1 VQHEFSPLL
10 RCVMSNPAGIRMQQP
25 YQLAIAL
32 RYIRTRSANSFISF
46 ISLVSMLG
54 IALAVAVLI
63 VVLSVTNGFYFEL
76 QQRTLGM
83 ISDATISG
91 FDGTLDDWRATRELA
106 LERSDVSAA
115 APYVEGQGMAF
126 ANGSIAAVSVRGIS
140 PDLERTVSSVE
151 QFIVAGDIRGLSPDV
166 FQIVIGSRL
175 ASQLE
180 VAVGDEVTLYLAEAN
195 YTPFGAIP
203 RQRAFRVIAVFDSGI
218 FEYDRGMVLTHFDAA
233 AKLFR
238 TGGKATGL
246 QLKVTDIYSASDTA
260 AALARQLGGGF
271 YVSDWS
277 RRHAA
282 FFRSIQIS
290 KAILAVVLSLIICVA
305 AFNIVSTLVMIVRE
319 KRGDIAI
326 LRSFGATSRAVLQ
339 IFAVQGTLIGAI
351 GVGAGVAIGVVLANQ
366 VGRIVAWLERVLGTE
381 LFSGEAY
388 PVTELPSR
396 VETGEVVQIAAAV
409 LIIGLIATVFPA
421 VSAARQQPADALRNE

>member
-1 VQHEFSPLL
+1 M
-10 RCVMSNPAGIRMQQP
+10 RQP
-25 YQLAIAL
+25 YQLSIAL
-32 RYIRTRSANSFISF
+32 RYLRTRSSNSFISF
-46 ISLVSMLG
+46 ISLFSMLG

-91 FDGTLDDWRATRELA
+91 FGGTLDDWRVTREQA
-106 LERSDVSAA
+106 LERSDVNAA
-115 APYVEGQGMAF
+115 APYVEGQGMVF
-126 ANGSIAAVSVRGIS
+126 ANGVIAGVSIRGVS

-151 QFIVAGDIRGLSPDV
+151 QFITAGDLGALSADGYEV
-166 FQIVIGSRL
+166 AIGSRL
-175 ASQLE
+175 ARQLE
-180 VAVGDEVTLYLAEAN
+180 VGVGDEVTLYLAKAN
-195 YTPFGAIP
+195 MTPFGAIP
-203 RQRAFRVIAVFDSGI
+203 RQRAFRVIALFDSGI
-218 FEYDRGMVLTHFDAA
+218 YEYDRGMVLTHFDAA
-233 AKLFR
+233 ARVFR
-238 TGGKATGL
+238 TRDRATGL
-246 QLKVTDIYSASDTA
+246 QLKVDDIYTAADTA

-305 AFNIVSTLVMIVRE
+305 AFNIVSTLVMVVRE

-351 GVGAGVAIGVVLANQ
+351 GVGAGVVAGVALASR
-366 VGRIVAWLERVLGTE
+366 VGALVAWLERLLGME

-396 VETGEVVQIAAAV
+396 VDSTEVLQIAVAV
-409 LIIGLIATVFPA
+409 LIIGLLATIYPA
-421 VSAARQQPADALRNE
+421 VSAARQQPAEALRNE

>member
-1 VQHEFSPLL
+1 M
-10 RCVMSNPAGIRMQQP
+10 RQP
-25 YQLAIAL
+25 YQVAIAL

-63 VVLSVTNGFYFEL
+63 VVLSVTNGFYYEL

-91 FDGTLDDWRATRELA
+91 FGGTLDDWRITRERA
-106 LERSDVSAA
+106 LSRSDVDAA
-115 APYVEGQGMAF
+115 APYVEGQGMVF
-126 ANGSIAAVSVRGIS
+126 ANGSIAGVTVRGIA
-140 PDLERTVSSVE
+140 PELERTVSSVE
-151 QFIVAGDIRGLSPDV
+151 QFITDGDLGSLSADGYEVA
-166 FQIVIGSRL
+166 IGTRL
-175 ASQLE
+175 ASQLN
-180 VAVGDEVTLYLAEAN
+180 VRVGEEVTLYLAQAN
-195 YTPFGAIP
+195 MTPFGAIP
-203 RQRAFRVIAVFDSGI
+203 RQRAFRVIAIFDSGI

-233 AKLFR
+233 ARLFR
-238 TGGKATGL
+238 TGGKASGL
-246 QLKVTDIYSASDTA
+246 ELKVTDIYVAGDTA
-260 AALARQLGGGF
+260 AALARQLGGGY

-339 IFAVQGTLIGAI
+339 VFAVQGTLIGAI
-351 GVGAGVAIGVVLANQ
+351 GVSTGVAIGVVLANE
-366 VGRIVAWLERVLGTE
+366 VGRMVAWLENLLGME

-396 VETGEVVQIAAAV
+396 VETSEVIQIAVAV
-409 LIIGLIATVFPA
+409 LIIALIATIFPA

>member
-1 VQHEFSPLL
+1 LSV
-10 RCVMSNPAGIRMQQP
+10 RQP
-25 YQLAIAL
+25 YQLGIAL

-63 VVLSVTNGFYFEL
+63 VVLSVTNGFYHEL

-91 FDGTLDDWRATRELA
+91 FDGTLDDWRMTRETA
-106 LERSDVSAA
+106 MARHDVEAA

-126 ANGSIAAVSVRGIS
+126 ANGSIAGVSVRGVL
-140 PDLERTVSSVE
+140 PELEKTVSSVE
-151 QFIVAGDIRGLSPDV
+151 DFVVAGSLSDLSADGY
-166 FQIVIGSRL
+166 QIVIGSRL
-175 ASQLE
+175 AERLE
-180 VAVGDEVTLYLAEAN
+180 TQVGDELTLYLAQAN
-195 YTPFGAIP
+195 ITPFGTVP
-203 RQRAFRVIAVFDSGI
+203 RQRAFTVAAIFDSGI
-218 FEYDRGMVLTHFDAA
+218 YEYDRGMVLTHFDTASRM
-233 AKLFR
+233 FR
-238 TGGKATGL
+238 TRDKATGL
-246 QLKVTDIYSASDTA
+246 QLRVTDIYTAFDVAAS
-260 AALARQLGGGF
+260 LARELGGGY

-277 RRHAA
+277 RQHAA

-326 LRSFGATSRAVLQ
+326 LRSIGATAREILQ
-339 IFAVQGTLIGAI
+339 VFAIQGTLIGAI
-351 GVGAGVAIGVVLANQ
+351 GVFVGVGAGVAVAVE
-366 VGRIVAWLERVLGTE
+366 VGDIVAWLERLLGTE

-396 VETGEVVQIAAAV
+396 VESMEVAQIAVAV
-409 LIIGLIATVFPA
+409 LVLSLVATIYPA
-421 VSAARQQPADALRNE
+421 ITAARQQPADALRNE

>member
-1 VQHEFSPLL
+1 
-10 RCVMSNPAGIRMQQP
+10 MIQP

-32 RYIRTRSANSFISF
+32 RYLRTRSANSFISF

-63 VVLSVTNGFYFEL
+63 VVLSVTNGFYYEL

-91 FDGTLDDWRATRELA
+91 FGGTLDDWRVTRERA
-106 LERSDVSAA
+106 LSRSDVDAA

-126 ANGSIAAVSVRGIS
+126 ANGAIAGVTVRGID
-140 PDLERTVSSVE
+140 PELEHSVSSIE
-151 QFIVAGDIRGLSPDV
+151 QFIAEGDLGQLSADGYDVA
-166 FQIVIGSRL
+166 IGTRL
-175 ASQLE
+175 ASQLD
-180 VAVGDEVTLYLAEAN
+180 VGVDDELTLYLAQAN
-195 YTPFGAIP
+195 ITPFGAIP
-203 RQRAFRVIAVFDSGI
+203 RQRAFRVIAIFDSGI
-218 FEYDRGMVLTHFDAA
+218 FEYDRGMVLTHFAA
-233 AKLFR
+233 AARLFR
-238 TGGKATGL
+238 TGNKATGL
-246 QLKVTDIYSASDTA
+246 QLKVTDIYAASDTA
-260 AALARQLGGGF
+260 AAFARQLGGGY

-339 IFAVQGTLIGAI
+339 VFAVQGTLIGAI
-351 GVGAGVAIGVVLANQ
+351 GVAAGVAVGVAVANE
-366 VGRIVAWLERVLGTE
+366 VGRIVAWLESLLGME

-396 VETGEVVQIAAAV
+396 VEPAEVMQIAVAV
-409 LIIGLIATVFPA
+409 LIIGLIATIFPA
-421 VSAARQQPADALRNE
+421 ISAARQQPADALRNE

>member
-1 VQHEFSPLL
+1 V
-10 RCVMSNPAGIRMQQP
+10 RQP
-25 YQLAIAL
+25 YQLGIAL

-63 VVLSVTNGFYFEL
+63 VVLSVTNGFYHEL

-91 FDGTLDDWRATRELA
+91 FDGTLSDWRMTRETA
-106 LERSDVSAA
+106 MARQDVEAA

-126 ANGSIAAVSVRGIS
+126 ANGSIAGVSVRGVL
-140 PDLERTVSSVE
+140 PDMEKSVSSVE
-151 QFIVAGDIRGLSPDV
+151 DFVVAGSLSDLSPDGY
-166 FQIVIGSRL
+166 QIVIGSRL
-175 ASQLE
+175 AERLE
-180 VAVGDEVTLYLAEAN
+180 LQVGDELTLYLAQAN
-195 YTPFGAIP
+195 ITPFGTVP
-203 RQRAFRVIAVFDSGI
+203 RQRAFTVAAIFDSGI
-218 FEYDRGMVLTHFDAA
+218 YEYDRGMVLTHFDTASRM
-233 AKLFR
+233 FR
-238 TGGKATGL
+238 TRDKATGL
-246 QLKVTDIYSASDTA
+246 QLRVTDIYTAFDVAAS
-260 AALARQLGGGF
+260 LARELGGGY

-277 RRHAA
+277 RQHAA

-326 LRSFGATSRAVLQ
+326 LRSIGATARGILQ
-339 IFAVQGTLIGAI
+339 VFAIQGTLIGAI
-351 GVGAGVAIGVVLANQ
+351 GVLVGVGAGVAVAVE
-366 VGRIVAWLERVLGTE
+366 VGNIVAWLERLLGME

-396 VETGEVVQIAAAV
+396 VESLEVVQIAVAV
-409 LIIGLIATVFPA
+409 LILSLVATIYPA
-421 VSAARQQPADALRNE
+421 ITAARQQPADALRNE

>member
-1 VQHEFSPLL
+1 
-10 RCVMSNPAGIRMQQP
+10 MSVRQP
-25 YQLAIAL
+25 YQLGIAL

-63 VVLSVTNGFYFEL
+63 VVLSVTNGFYHEL

-91 FDGTLDDWRATRELA
+91 FDGTLDDWRMTRETA
-106 LERSDVSAA
+106 MARHDVEAA

-126 ANGSIAAVSVRGIS
+126 ANGSIAGVSVRGVL
-140 PDLERTVSSVE
+140 PELEKTVSSVE
-151 QFIVAGDIRGLSPDV
+151 DFVVAGSLSDLSADGY
-166 FQIVIGSRL
+166 QIVIGSRL
-175 ASQLE
+175 AERLE
-180 VAVGDEVTLYLAEAN
+180 TQVGDELTLYLAQAN
-195 YTPFGAIP
+195 ITPFGTVP
-203 RQRAFRVIAVFDSGI
+203 RQRAFTVAAIFDSGI
-218 FEYDRGMVLTHFDAA
+218 YEYDRGMVLTHFDTASRM
-233 AKLFR
+233 FR
-238 TGGKATGL
+238 TRDKATGL
-246 QLKVTDIYSASDTA
+246 QLRVTDIYTAFDVAAS
-260 AALARQLGGGF
+260 LARELGGGY

-277 RRHAA
+277 RQHAA

-326 LRSFGATSRAVLQ
+326 LRSIGATAREILQ
-339 IFAVQGTLIGAI
+339 VFAIQGTLIGAI
-351 GVGAGVAIGVVLANQ
+351 GVFVGVGAGVAVAVE
-366 VGRIVAWLERVLGTE
+366 VGDIVAWLERLLGTE

-396 VETGEVVQIAAAV
+396 VESMEVAQIAVAV
-409 LIIGLIATVFPA
+409 LVLSLVATIYPA
-421 VSAARQQPADALRNE
+421 ITAARQQPADALRNE